1 MNEMK
6 IAFTICS
13 NNYLASAKILS
24 ESFLKYHPDYIFY
37 IGLADKYPDELEID
51 YVGKATI
58 LEVEKLN
65 ICNLDC
71 LYTKYNI
78 IEFNTAIKP
87 SYFLY
92 FFEKLHAEKVIYID
106 PDTLVYSRFEEVESL
121 LLSYNI
127 VLTPHI
133 TRPVDD
139 GFSPSDYETLRG
151 GVFNLGFLALSNFN
165 LIGDFL
171 RWWSDRVLNY
181 GFGDFSR
188 SMFYDQLWM
197 NFIPCLY
204 DNYFILKHPGYNIA
218 AWNLHERNL
227 TVNNENDYIVNYKF
241 PLRFFHFSGYKFNR
255 PQSIST
261 HLTRYNLEQRT
272 DLIEIFKMYRHLL
285 QANDVEKISSLPI
298 YYYPGLYLHKSKKHT
313 KFNNLAWRLKRSTQV
328 LLTGK

>member
-1 MNEMK
+1 MKMK

-24 ESFLKYHPDYIFY
+24 ESFLQYHPDYVFY
-37 IGLADKYPDELEID
+37 IGLADKYPVKLGID
-51 YVGKATI
+51 YVGGATI

-65 ICNLDC
+65 ICNLEC
-71 LYTKYNI
+71 LIKKYNI

-106 PDTLVYSRFEEVESL
+106 PDTLVFSRFEEVESL
-121 LLSYNI
+121 LPSYNI

-165 LIGDFL
+165 LIKNFL
-171 RWWSDRVLNY
+171 TWWHDRVLNY

-227 TVNNENDYIVNYKF
+227 TVNNENNYIVNQKF
-241 PLRFFHFSGYKFNR
+241 PLRFFHFSGYKFSQ

-261 HLTRYNLEQRT
+261 HLTRYSFEQRI
-272 DLIEIFKMYRHLL
+272 DLAEIFKQYRDLL
-285 QANDVEKISSLPI
+285 QANDVEKISKLPI
-298 YYYPGLYLHKSKKHT
+298 YYYPGLHPHKSKKQT
-313 KFNNLAWRLKRSTQV
+313 KLNNLAWRLKRSTQV